1 MSQGIEGPGSRLGR
15 TLVLWSRAGE
25 LYCRIGLGDVPTQ
38 CRMVLRGEAA
48 ELRNGTLE
56 LWRGAGEP

>member
-25 LYCRIGLGDVPTQ
+25 LYCRIGLGDVFNVGW
-38 CRMVLRGEAA
+38 CYGAR
-48 ELRNGTLE
+48 LRNGTLE